1 MIKSI
6 EAHARV
12 SFKQPTR
19 NGDVFYTYE
28 YSEVRDI
35 PEISNIEVER
45 ESLWHDVNKEVDK
58 QIMQTKELYKN
69 S

>member
-1 MIKSI
+1 MIRSI

-19 NGDVFYTYE
+19 SGDVFYTYE
-28 YSEVRDI
+28 YSETRDI
-35 PEISNIEVER
+35 SEISNIEE
-45 ESLWHDVNKEVDK
+45 EKEKLWNDVNKEVDK
-58 QIMQTKELYKN
+58 QIMQTKEMYKN